1 MRLMDD
7 FVSPLKGLQ
16 RPTDEAEKASLVG
29 LEFLAGLLQHPAKN
43 IRSYMGRN
51 ILRPY
56 MIYVFYSGAT
66 WELAEI
72 WIALL

>member
-1 MRLMDD
+1 MFFKIFLTPMIPPQAKAMRLMDD

-43 IRSYMGRN
+43 IR
-51 ILRPY
+51 
-56 MIYVFYSGAT
+56 
-66 WELAEI
+66 
-72 WIALL
+72 